1 MWTYMMAAARG
12 DRANSMMSSSRRRN
26 EVESPKY
33 GYNCKTSTLGST
45 YPYTTSTSHQHQH
58 YGTAIGSQTPSRTTT
73 TAAQQQ
79 QRHHIIGI
87 DDVYTNPVTSE
98 SYEMEDGTSL
108 FSPLTPTSTTMPTD
122 TAVLIARKH
131 LKTSQEGDHHQ
142 HPHAHLLSH
151 HQPGNSPVSRVA
163 INEAEDA
170 EEHNC
175 FVGSQAAVVRLPSR
189 RTTITSTSS
198 AFYQESDEDD
208 EDDYGHGHGSHSS
221 GMAGVIRHTKPIKLV
236 IDHERRRT
244 QRHQQHQQQHQQDIN
259 EDFNVSDGSDYDEE
273 DADDE
278 KDNDDVINVLKEAN
292 YNENIKENGKKL
304 PQ

>member
-1 MWTYMMAAARG
+1 MYRSIRHNNG
-12 DRANSMMSSSRRRN
+12 PSSQQS
-26 EVESPKY
+26 
-33 GYNCKTSTLGST
+33 CKTSTLGST
-45 YPYTTSTSHQHQH
+45 YPYTTSTSHQHH
-58 YGTAIGSQTPSRTTT
+58 YGTAIGSQMPSTTT
-73 TAAQQQ
+73 TAQQHQQQ
-79 QRHHIIGI
+79 QHHHIIGI

-108 FSPLTPTSTTMPTD
+108 FSPLTPTSTTMPAD

-131 LKTSQEGDHHQ
+131 LTASQEGDRHH
-142 HPHAHLLSH
+142 H
-151 HQPGNSPVSRVA
+151 SRISSA
-163 INEAEDA
+163 SRGAANDAEDA

-208 EDDYGHGHGSHSS
+208 EDDYGQDSHS
-221 GMAGVIRHTKPIKLV
+221 GRAAGIIRHTKPIKLV

-244 QRHQQHQQQHQQDIN
+244 QRHQQHQQDIN
-259 EDFNVSDGSDYDEE
+259 EDFNVSDGSDFDEE

-278 KDNDDVINVLKEAN
+278 KDDNEDVINVLKEAN

-304 PQ
+304 PQVSG